1 MHTAGQDGRRERM
14 KGRTTMPN
22 IGLTGDLKTMSL
34 PDLLQWTSLGQK
46 SGTLVLRRDSLVKKV
61 FFRNGGIVGSATNDP
76 TEYLGQILISEG
88 IISEQQ
94 LKEAIDQQLRS
105 RVMLGRILV
114 RQGLV
119 TEAKV
124 ADILRRK
131 AQETIYSLF
140 LWNEAEFEFVEEE
153 PAPGQQVLISVGVDE
168 VLMEGLRRF
177 DTAKLIR
184 KVFPDNDVVLFR
196 TKKALPREIAA
207 RKFPSRLYGLVDG
220 RRTLAEVIL
229 ESHSPEFN
237 VCQVLHA
244 MVQRGYL
251 AVERPAGGS
260 TAQRSGSK
268 QAVVEIIAAVKE
280 LIKMDHT
287 EAALVLLEKAGE
299 TVRANAE
306 LNALVQVAES
316 SFVERAYRHYL
327 PPGRIPRLKMPLEQL
342 VSQNLSPQEMFLASR
357 VNGCWDIQSIMTIS
371 PLREVDALRALKK
384 LREKGII
391 ELVEPQA
398 RSA

>member
-1 MHTAGQDGRRERM
+1 
-14 KGRTTMPN
+14 MPN
-22 IGLTGDLKTMSL
+22 IGLTGNLKTMSL
-34 PDLLQWTSLGQK
+34 ADLLQWTSLGRK
-46 SGTLVLRRDSLVKKV
+46 TGALVLRNHSLVKKV
-61 FFRNGGIVGSATNDP
+61 FFRDGVIVGSATNDP

-94 LKEAIDQQLRS
+94 LKEAIDRQRRS

-153 PAPGQQVLISVGVDE
+153 IAPGQQVLISIGVDE
-168 VLMEGLRRF
+168 VLLEGLRRF

-184 KVFPDNDVVLFR
+184 EVFPDNQVVLCR
-196 TKKALPREIAA
+196 TRKALPREIAA

-251 AVERPAGGS
+251 SVNRPEAGS
-260 TAQRSGSK
+260 TAQRSGGE
-268 QAVVEIIAAVKE
+268 QAVVEITAAARE
-280 LIKMDHT
+280 LIKMDHA

-299 TVRANAE
+299 TVRAHAE
-306 LNALVQVAES
+306 LKALVQVAES

-327 PPGRIPRLKMPLEQL
+327 PPGRIPRLNMPLEQL

-357 VNGCWDIQSIMTIS
+357 VNGCWDIQSILTIS

-391 ELVEPQA
+391 ELLEPQA